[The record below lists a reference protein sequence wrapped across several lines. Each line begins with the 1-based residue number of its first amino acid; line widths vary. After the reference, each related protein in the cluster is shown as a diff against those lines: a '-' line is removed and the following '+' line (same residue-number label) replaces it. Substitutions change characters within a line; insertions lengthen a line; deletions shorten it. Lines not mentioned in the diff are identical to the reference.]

1 MPSINHNY
9 NRWGTGSRAG
19 SATAEQLDVNT
30 PCATVLIK
38 AEVANAGN
46 VYIGSSSS
54 VTADPTAD
62 TVTCGYQLDAGQEVR
77 LFIGNLN
84 EVYYIC
90 DNAGDDFT
98 FLWQG

>member
-1 MPSINHNY
+1 MARITDEL

-19 SATAEQLDVNT
+19 SATVEQLAVDQ
-30 PCATVLIK
+30 PCSTVLIK

-46 VYIGSSSS
+46 VYIGKSGA
-54 VTADPTAD
+54 TKDPTTD

-77 LFIGNLN
+77 LFVGNLN
-84 EVYYIC
+84 EIYYVC